1 MSARVGAAQCFKHSR
16 ERGMCVCV
24 CEMLCSFS
32 VLSIAGSVGC
42 KKVLVCVQEAVPF
55 SVYNITGSV
64 GCMEVL
70 VCVCKKLCS
79 FSVLNI
85 TESVECKQ
93 VLVCVREAVLIQC
106 CSGRRLHKD

>member
-42 KKVLVCVQEAVPF
+42 RR
-55 SVYNITGSV
+55 
-64 GCMEVL
+64 
-70 VCVCKKLCS
+70 
-79 FSVLNI
+79 
-85 TESVECKQ
+85 
-93 VLVCVREAVLIQC
+93 VLVCVRDAVLIQC
-106 CSGRRLHKD
+106 S